1 MAKSTN
7 QKAKIL
13 YLEKILQGTDETHP
27 CTMQEILGR
36 LQEYGI
42 SAERKSIYDDME
54 VLRSFGMDIKFKRG
68 KSTGYYVIGQKTVT
82 EAQLGAAQEECTQA
96 AASEISAVTEV
107 TEMPSIQKNSRPDWL
122 LPFSDS
128 EDDKPVKLL
137 YSSKRKDEITEAL
150 GNRAQYK
157 EKESGTFTAAF
168 YAEETPQFFG
178 WLAGLGRDAVIVKP
192 KKAVQAYR
200 DYLKG
205 ILKEY
210 K

>member
-1 MAKSTN
+1 MAKSMN

-13 YLEKILQGTDETHP
+13 YLEKILQNTDETHP

-36 LQEYGI
+36 LQEYGVG
-42 SAERKSIYDDME
+42 AERKSIYDDME

-68 KSTGYYVIGQKTVT
+68 KSTGYYVTGQKAAEALADGAREERPQTAAVEIPAVT
-82 EAQLGAAQEECTQA
+82 EAAELLP
-96 AASEISAVTEV
+96 V
-107 TEMPSIQKNSRPDWL
+107 QKNSRPDWL

-128 EDDKPVKLL
+128 EDDKPMKLL
-137 YSSKRKDEITEAL
+137 YSSKRKDEITAAL

-178 WLAGLGRDAVIVKP
+178 WLAGLGRDAVLVKP

>member
-1 MAKSTN
+1 MAKSMN

-13 YLEKILQGTDETHP
+13 YLEKILRGTDETHP

-42 SAERKSIYDDME
+42 GAERKSIYDDME

-68 KSTGYYVIGQKTVT
+68 KSTGYYVTGQKTAAT
-82 EAQLGAAQEECTQA
+82 EPLP
-96 AASEISAVTEV
+96 V
-107 TEMPSIQKNSRPDWL
+107 QKNSRPDWL
-122 LPFSDS
+122 LPFSAS
-128 EDDKPVKLL
+128 GDDKPMKLL
-137 YSSKRKDEITEAL
+137 CSSKRKEEITEIL
-150 GNRAQYK
+150 GNCAQYK
-157 EKESGTFTAAF
+157 EKESGTFTAAA
-168 YAEETPQFFG
+168 YVEETPQFFG
-178 WLAGLGRDAVIVKP
+178 WLAGMGHDVVIVKP

>member
-1 MAKSTN
+1 MRPIPA
-7 QKAKIL
+7 
-13 YLEKILQGTDETHP
+13 P
-27 CTMQEILGR
+27 CRKILGR

-68 KSTGYYVIGQKTVT
+68 KSTGYYVTGQKAAT
-82 EAQLGAAQEECTQA
+82 EALADGVREERSQTAAVEIPEA
-96 AASEISAVTEV
+96 ADAA
-107 TEMPSIQKNSRPDWL
+107 EMPPVQKNSRPDWL

-137 YSSKRKDEITEAL
+137 YSSKRKDEITEVL

-178 WLAGLGRDAVIVKP
+178 WLFGLEDNVELIAPQKAAEEYRRKL
-192 KKAVQAYR
+192 KAVLEQY
-200 DYLKG
+200 G
-205 ILKEY
+205 
-210 K
+210 

>member
-68 KSTGYYVIGQKTVT
+68 KSTGYYVTGQKAAT
-82 EAQLGAAQEECTQA
+82 EALADGVREERSQTAAVEIPEA
-96 AASEISAVTEV
+96 AEAA
-107 TEMPSIQKNSRPDWL
+107 EMPPVQKNSRPDWL

-178 WLAGLGRDAVIVKP
+178 WLFGLEDNVELIAPQKAAEEYRRKL
-192 KKAVQAYR
+192 KAVLEQY
-200 DYLKG
+200 G
-205 ILKEY
+205 
-210 K
+210 

>member
-68 KSTGYYVIGQKTVT
+68 KSTGYYVTGQKAAT
-82 EAQLGAAQEECTQA
+82 EALA
-96 AASEISAVTEV
+96 
-107 TEMPSIQKNSRPDWL
+107 
-122 LPFSDS
+122 
-128 EDDKPVKLL
+128 
-137 YSSKRKDEITEAL
+137 DEITEAL

>member
-68 KSTGYYVIGQKTVT
+68 KSTGYYVTGQKAAT
-82 EAQLGAAQEECTQA
+82 EALADGVREERSQTAAVEIPEA
-96 AASEISAVTEV
+96 ADAA
-107 TEMPSIQKNSRPDWL
+107 EMPPVQKNSRPDWL

-128 EDDKPVKLL
+128 EDDKPVKLF

-150 GNRAQYK
+150 GNCAQYK

>member
-1 MAKSTN
+1 M
-7 QKAKIL
+7 
-13 YLEKILQGTDETHP
+13 
-27 CTMQEILGR
+27 
-36 LQEYGI
+36 
-42 SAERKSIYDDME
+42 
-54 VLRSFGMDIKFKRG
+54 
-68 KSTGYYVIGQKTVT
+68 
-82 EAQLGAAQEECTQA
+82 
-96 AASEISAVTEV
+96 
-107 TEMPSIQKNSRPDWL
+107 
-122 LPFSDS
+122 
-128 EDDKPVKLL
+128 KLL

-168 YAEETPQFFG
+168 YTEETPQFFG